1 MVRLHIRQCRS
12 HCVNSNSISAPGPCW
27 CRHWHSCRHLE
38 LRPKLQ
44 QRRRWRFRS
53 IGLVLQKH
61 GFQCNGN
68 KTNFNDITTCKAML
82 CQVAKSQQHPNSN
95 QLDMGPINTSLFF
108 PAPQA
113 TYRTEVPESAH
124 IHLASSLMTPAVM
137 DHHGL
142 ESVYPSSQIQL
153 WLTETPSPPAN

>member
-27 CRHWHSCRHLE
+27 CRHCHSCRHLE

-44 QRRRWRFRS
+44 QRRRWRFSS
-53 IGLVLQKH
+53 IGLVLQSMV
-61 GFQCNGN
+61 FS
-68 KTNFNDITTCKAML
+68 AMETKL
-82 CQVAKSQQHPNSN
+82 ISMTSQHARQGCVKLQSHNN
-95 QLDMGPINTSLFF
+95 IQIPISLTWGQSAHLFF
-108 PAPQA
+108 PTPQA

-137 DHHGL
+137 DRHGL
-142 ESVYPSSQIQL
+142 KSVYPSSQIQL